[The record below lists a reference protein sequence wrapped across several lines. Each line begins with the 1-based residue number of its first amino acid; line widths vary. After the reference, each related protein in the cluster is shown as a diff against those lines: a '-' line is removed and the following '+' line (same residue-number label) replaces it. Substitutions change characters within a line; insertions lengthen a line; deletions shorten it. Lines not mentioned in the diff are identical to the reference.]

1 MLNKKSTFLPQIL
14 VLWAVIFMFFGCANQ
29 QPPHGGP
36 KDVTP
41 PRLLKATPPN
51 MTRHFNA
58 KSVKLDFDEY
68 FKLNNQYTEITMSP
82 TPDKQ
87 PEYKIRQKSLYI
99 NFKDTL
105 QKNTTYV
112 INFGKAIQDV
122 NEGNTLLNF
131 TYVFSTGSHID
142 SLSVS
147 GTVTNSITQK
157 KEKDITV
164 MLFPLNKDTAYF
176 GKKKPNIYATTDTAG
191 NFSMNNLHE
200 GDYRIYALKETSSVP
215 SRIYN
220 KDDDLIAFLK
230 KPIHLYADTSGIQLT
245 LFQQEP
251 AKFRLKERQ
260 KFDYDG
266 KMVFLFNKPLDN
278 PSLKII
284 YPPALDNQKIVE
296 ITKTKDT
303 AYLYS
308 KNMDFD
314 SIRVA
319 ILDNGKPLDSVSLE
333 KQRKEVFKQDYTYS
347 FNLSQGDIIKPSSN
361 LVITTNFPIE
371 SIDQSLITL
380 TEDSAAVS
388 NAVIAKDTTNP
399 RKIIVKYRWK
409 QDSKYAITL
418 DEGALTNIWGGK
430 NKRAFKKFEPDK
442 LDNYSN
448 LTLHVTVPD
457 TSKSYIVEFYT
468 DPKNVLSKT
477 EITKNTTLSY
487 KNYVTAKYSI
497 RVIYDD
503 NKNGKWDSGNVKKG
517 EYPENIWINPV
528 QITLRPNWDD
538 DEKLDIPREQVTQ

>member
-1 MLNKKSTFLPQIL
+1 
-14 VLWAVIFMFFGCANQ
+14 
-29 QPPHGGP
+29 
-36 KDVTP
+36 
-41 PRLLKATPPN
+41 
-51 MTRHFNA
+51 
-58 KSVKLDFDEY
+58 
-68 FKLNNQYTEITMSP
+68 
-82 TPDKQ
+82 
-87 PEYKIRQKSLYI
+87 
-99 NFKDTL
+99 
-105 QKNTTYV
+105 
-112 INFGKAIQDV
+112 V

-200 GDYRIYALKETSSVP
+200 GDYRIYALKETSTVP

-284 YPPALDNQKIVE
+284 YPPSLDNQKIVE

-308 KNMDFD
+308 RNMDFD

-333 KQRKEVFKQDYTYS
+333 KQRKEIFKTDYTYN
-347 FNLSQGDIIKPSSN
+347 FNLTQGNIIKPTDN

-380 TEDSAAVS
+380 TEDSATVN
-388 NAVIAKDTTNP
+388 NAVIAKDTANP

-430 NKRAFKKFEPDK
+430 NKHAYKKFEVDK

-457 TSKSYIVEFYT
+457 TSKSYIVELYA
-468 DPKNVLSKT
+468 DPKNILSKT

-487 KNYVTAKYSI
+487 KNYVTSKYSI

-517 EYPENIWINPV
+517 EYPENIWIDPV

>member
-1 MLNKKSTFLPQIL
+1 MLNKKPTFSPLFFL
-14 VLWAVIFMFFGCANQ
+14 LWAIIFTFFGCANQ

-41 PRLLKATPPN
+41 PRLLKATPAN

-68 FKLNNQYTEITMSP
+68 FKLSNQYSEITMSP

-87 PEYKIRQKSLYI
+87 PVFKIKDKSLVI
-99 NFKDTL
+99 TFKDTL

-131 TYVFSTGSHID
+131 TYVFSTGPHID

-147 GTVTNSITQK
+147 GSVINSITQK

-164 MLFPLNKDTAYF
+164 MLFPVEKDSLYF

-200 GDYRIYALKETSSVP
+200 GDYRIYALKETTP
-215 SRIYN
+215 NKIYDN
-220 KDDDLIAFLK
+220 ENELIAFQK
-230 KPIHLYADTSGIQLT
+230 KPVHLYSDTSDIQLS

-251 AKFRLKERQ
+251 AKFRLTEK
-260 KFDYDG
+260 KFDLDG
-266 KMVFLFNKPLDN
+266 KMIFIFNKPLQN
-278 PSLKII
+278 PSLRII
-284 YPPALDNQKIVE
+284 YPPALDNQKLVE
-296 ITKTKDT
+296 ITKTRDT

-319 ILDNGKPLDSVSLE
+319 VLDNGKPLDSISLE
-333 KQRKEVFKQDYTYS
+333 KGRKETFRQTYAFS
-347 FNLSQGDIIKPSSN
+347 FNLSQGYLLKPTNN
-361 LVITTNFPIE
+361 LVVTTNFPIDSYDE
-371 SIDQSLITL
+371 SLISL
-380 TEDSAAVS
+380 TEDSSAVS
-388 NAVIAKDTTNP
+388 NVTISKDTSNA
-399 RKIIVKYRWK
+399 RKLVIKYRWK
-409 QDSKYAITL
+409 QDSKYALIL
-418 DEGALTNIWGGK
+418 DDGALTNIYGVK
-430 NKRAFKKFEPDK
+430 NKRAIKKFQIDK
-442 LDNYSN
+442 EENYSN

-457 TSKSYIVEFYT
+457 TSKSYIVEFYA
-468 DPKNVLSKT
+468 DPKNILSRN
-477 EITKNTTLSY
+477 EISKNTTLSY
-487 KNYVTAKYSI
+487 KNYLTGKYNI

-503 NKNGKWDSGNVKKG
+503 NKNGKWDTGNVKRK
-517 EYPENIWINPV
+517 EYPENIWV
-528 QITLRPNWDD
+528 DQTQITLRPNWDD
-538 DEKLDIPREQVTQ
+538 DEKLDIPREQLQP